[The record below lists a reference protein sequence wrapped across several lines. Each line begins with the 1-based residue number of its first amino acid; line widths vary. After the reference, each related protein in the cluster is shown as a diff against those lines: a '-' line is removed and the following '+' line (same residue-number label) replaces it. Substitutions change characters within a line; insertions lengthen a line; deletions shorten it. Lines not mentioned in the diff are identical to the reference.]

1 MGTLNEVLA
10 GPPPMRD
17 YTVAGPEAA
26 RAVERGLVD
35 GEWFVPPVDP
45 DRLRELS
52 EREFRRPVID
62 LVLWA
67 VLLVVAGVAAALLAV
82 NVGWLAALPVF
93 IVYWALYG
101 GACDARWHEFGHGTA
116 TPSTELNDAV
126 YWVASFQ
133 ALRNPTAWRWSH
145 FRHHSD
151 TIIVGRD
158 AEIQVGR
165 PGTLRRLA
173 LNFTGVYNGVP
184 ALVALCQQSAGRL
197 GSELEDYVPIDQRR
211 AVVRDAR
218 ISVGLHL
225 AVIVGALAVGSV
237 LPLLLVGA
245 VPSML
250 GAWLMVFFG
259 STQHLGLAEDVLDHR
274 ESTRTVLTNPV
285 FRFLYLNM
293 NYHVEHHVFPTVP
306 YYRLPALHREVAT
319 SLPPP
324 TVGMHRAYGEVWRSI
339 RNQQTDP
346 LDVVPDR
353 PIPDVPSLP
362 LRSAALGSERPDGS
376 ADLGPV
382 DRFANGDLTR
392 VDVADRTYVVVR
404 LARNDDGGR
413 ARGVLCVLDGLC
425 SHGNAHLAD
434 GELITEGRH
443 VMVQCPKHLGRF
455 DVRTG
460 APCSRPVSVA
470 IRRHAVTIESGHVIA
485 RPPTESSPSSS
496 TSPSQ
501 ESNP

>member
-1 MGTLNEVLA
+1 MGSLA
-10 GPPPMRD
+10 AALTGPPPARS
-17 YTVAGPEAA
+17 YTVAGPEAT
-26 RAVERGLVD
+26 RAAERGLVD
-35 GEWFVPPVDP
+35 GEWFVPPIDL

-52 EREFRRPVID
+52 RRQMRRPVLD

-67 VLLVVAGVAAALLAV
+67 VLLIGSGTAAVVLATR
-82 NVGWLAALPVF
+82 VGWLAALPVF
-93 IVYWALYG
+93 IAYWALYG

-116 TPSTELNDAV
+116 TLSTRLNDAV

-165 PGTLRRLA
+165 PGTIRRLA
-173 LNFTGVYNGVP
+173 LNYTGVYNGVP
-184 ALVALCQQSAGRL
+184 ALITLVKQAAGRL
-197 GSELEDYVPIDQRR
+197 GLELVDYVPADQRR
-211 AVVRDAR
+211 VVVRDAR

-225 AVIVGALAVGSV
+225 WIVAVALATGSV

-245 VPSML
+245 IPSML

-274 ESTRTVLTNPV
+274 ASTRTVLTNPV

-306 YYRLPALHREVAT
+306 YYQLPELHREVAA
-319 SLPPP
+319 SFPRP
-324 TVGMHRAYGEVWRSI
+324 TVGMHRAYAEVWRSI
-339 RNQQTDP
+339 RAQRSDP

-353 PIPDVPSLP
+353 PIPDVPPLSL
-362 LRSAALGSERPDGS
+362 SAAAVGWLRPDGA
-376 ADLGPV
+376 ADLGPL
-382 DRFANGDLTR
+382 DRFETEHLVR
-392 VDVADRTYVVVR
+392 VDVADQTFVVVR
-404 LARNDDGGR
+404 IGAPGQGG
-413 ARGVLCVLDGLC
+413 ADLCVLDGLC

-434 GELITEGRH
+434 GELVVDGEQ
-443 VMVQCPKHLGRF
+443 VLVQCPKHLGRF
-455 DVRTG
+455 DVYTG
-460 APCSRPVSVA
+460 APCSRPVRVA
-470 IRRHAVTIESGHVIA
+470 VRPHEVSIESGHLIA
-485 RPPTESSPSSS
+485 RRSTPASDLTS
-496 TSPSQ
+496 TS
-501 ESNP
+501 EET